1 MASRLATLLASK
13 RPLVMG
19 ILNVT
24 PDSFSDGGSYQKPEI
39 AVQHARRM
47 LAEGADII
55 DIGGESTRPGAE
67 PITEQIELDRVVPVV
82 QLLRSETDALI
93 SVDTSTAAVMQ
104 EVSPM
109 CDLIND
115 VRALTR
121 SGAIAAAADSGLPI
135 CLMHMRGEP
144 KTMQDH
150 PVYDNL
156 ISDIINF
163 FSSRIVI
170 CEAAN
175 IDRRRLLVD
184 PGFGFGKTPED
195 NLILLNRLAEFLCLE
210 LPILVG
216 LSRKSTISKIVGSEA
231 ALTIGSVVGAMLAIN
246 SGASIVRVHDVAETV
261 AALSMALATKREQ
274 IL

>member
-1 MASRLATLLASK
+1 MLASN

-24 PDSFSDGGSYQKPEI
+24 PDSFSDGGSYLKPET
-39 AVQHARRM
+39 ALRHARKM

-67 PITEQIELDRVVPVV
+67 PVTEQIELDRVVPVV
-82 QLLRSETDALI
+82 QLLRSETDTLV

-104 EVSPM
+104 EVSKA

-115 VRALTR
+115 VRALVR
-121 SGAIAAAADSGLPI
+121 PGALAAAADSGLPI

-144 KTMQDH
+144 KTMQDD
-150 PVYDNL
+150 PVYNHL
-156 ISDIINF
+156 IDDIIDF
-163 FSSRIVI
+163 FNSRIAI

-175 IDRRRLLVD
+175 IDRQRLLID
-184 PGFGFGKTPED
+184 PGFGFGKTPND
-195 NLILLNRLAEFLCLE
+195 NLVLLNRLADFLCLK

-216 LSRKSTISKIVGSEA
+216 LSRKSTISKIVGSGT
-231 ALTIGSVVGAMLAIN
+231 ALTIGSVVGAALAIN
-246 SGASIVRVHDVAETV
+246 NGASIVRVHDVAETV
-261 AALSMALATKREQ
+261 AALKIALATKREQ
-274 IL
+274 LL

>member
-1 MASRLATLLASK
+1 LLASN

-24 PDSFSDGGSYQKPEI
+24 PDSFSDGGAYLNPET
-39 AVQHARRM
+39 ALQHAQKM
-47 LAEGADII
+47 LVEGADII

-67 PITEQIELDRVVPVV
+67 PITEQVELDRVVPVV
-82 QLLRSETDALI
+82 QLIRSETDALI

-104 EVSPM
+104 EVSKV
-109 CDLIND
+109 CDLLND
-115 VRALTR
+115 VRALVR
-121 SGAIAAAADSGLPI
+121 PGALAAAADSGLPI

-156 ISDIINF
+156 INDVIDF
-163 FSSRIVI
+163 FNSRIAI

-175 IDRRRLLVD
+175 IDRRRLLID
-184 PGFGFGKTPED
+184 PGFGFGKTPDD
-195 NLILLNRLAEFLCLE
+195 NLVLLNRLAEFLSLE

-216 LSRKSTISKIVGSEA
+216 LSRKSTVSKIVGTGT
-231 ALTIGSVVGAMLAIN
+231 ALTIGSVVGAVLAIN
-246 SGASIVRVHDVAETV
+246 NGASIVRVHDVAETV
-261 AALSMALATKREQ
+261 AALKIALATQREQ
-274 IL
+274 LL

>member
-1 MASRLATLLASK
+1 MLASK

-144 KTMQDH
+144 KTMQDR
-150 PVYDNL
+150 PVYDDL

-163 FSSRIVI
+163 FSSRIAI

-195 NLILLNRLAEFLCLE
+195 NLTLLNRLAEFLCLE

-216 LSRKSTISKIVGSEA
+216 LSRKSTISKIVGSGP
-231 ALTIGSVVGAMLAIN
+231 ALTIGSVVGAMLAMN

>member
-1 MASRLATLLASK
+1 MLASN

-24 PDSFSDGGSYQKPEI
+24 PDSFSDGGSYLTPET
-39 AVQHARRM
+39 ALQHARKM

-67 PITEQIELDRVVPVV
+67 PITAQIELDRVAPAV
-82 QLLRSETDALI
+82 QLLRSETDAII

-115 VRALTR
+115 VRALVR
-121 SGAIAAAADSGLPI
+121 PGALAAAADSGLPI

-150 PVYDNL
+150 PVYDHL
-156 ISDIINF
+156 INDIIEF
-163 FSSRIVI
+163 FNSRIAI

-175 IDRRRLLVD
+175 IDRRRLLID
-184 PGFGFGKTPED
+184 PGFGFGKTPDD
-195 NLILLNRLAEFLCLE
+195 NLVLLNRLAEFLCLK

-216 LSRKSTISKIVGSEA
+216 LSRKSTISKIVGSGA
-231 ALTIGSVVGAMLAIN
+231 ALTIGSVVGAVLAIN

-261 AALSMALATKREQ
+261 AALKMMQASKREQ
-274 IL
+274 LL

>member
-1 MASRLATLLASK
+1 MALRLAALLASN

-24 PDSFSDGGSYQKPEI
+24 PDSFSDGGSYQKPET

-121 SGAIAAAADSGLPI
+121 PGAIAAAADSGLPI

-150 PVYDNL
+150 PVYDDL

-163 FSSRIVI
+163 FSSRIAI

-195 NLILLNRLAEFLCLE
+195 NLILLNRLADFLCLE

-216 LSRKSTISKIVGSEA
+216 LSRKSTISKIVGSGA

>member
-1 MASRLATLLASK
+1 MASRLAALLASK

-144 KTMQDH
+144 KTMQDR
-150 PVYDNL
+150 PVYDDL

-163 FSSRIVI
+163 FSSRIAI

-195 NLILLNRLAEFLCLE
+195 NLTLLNRLAEFLCLE

-216 LSRKSTISKIVGSEA
+216 LSRKSTISKIVGSGP
-231 ALTIGSVVGAMLAIN
+231 ALTIGSVVGAMLAMN